1 MTFPRLLRQEIEDQ
15 YVQEN
20 FKRIMDYGN
29 ANPLDRAN
37 FQFFSIEIPEIPVTI
52 PPSTSVN
59 IKYRHGLG
67 FTPLDVII
75 MHNSNNAAI
84 TLNYSKFDSNE
95 LDINASG
102 ATLLRCLVGR
112 YT

>member
-1 MTFPRLLRQEIEDQ
+1 MAFPRLLRQEIEDP

-29 ANPLDRAN
+29 ANPLDRSN
-37 FQFFSIEIPEIPVTI
+37 FQFFSIEIPAAT
-52 PPSTSVN
+52 TN
-59 IKYRHGLG
+59 FKYKHGLG
-67 FTPLDVII
+67 FVPLDVII

-95 LDINASG
+95 LDITASG

>member
-1 MTFPRLLRQEIEDQ
+1 
-15 YVQEN
+15 
-20 FKRIMDYGN
+20 MDYGT
-29 ANPLDRAN
+29 ANPLDRSN
-37 FQFFSIEIPEIPVTI
+37 FQFISIEIPAPV
-52 PPSTSVN
+52 PPATSVN
-59 IKYRHGLG
+59 LRYNHGLG
-67 FTPLDVII
+67 FVPLDVII

-95 LDINASG
+95 LDITASG

>member
-1 MTFPRLLRQEIEDQ
+1 MSFPRLLRQEIQDL

-29 ANPLDRAN
+29 ANPLDRSS
-37 FQFFSIEIPEIPVTI
+37 FSFLSIEIPGAVT
-52 PPSTSVN
+52 N
-59 IKYRHGLG
+59 FKFKHNLG
-67 FTPLDVII
+67 FVPLDVII

-84 TLNYSKFDSNE
+84 TLNYSKFDSND
-95 LDINASG
+95 LDITASG
-102 ATLLRCLVGR
+102 ATQLRCLVGR

>member
-1 MTFPRLLRQEIEDQ
+1 MTFPRLLRQEIEDP

-20 FKRIMDYGN
+20 FKRLMDYGN

-37 FQFFSIEIPEIPVTI
+37 FQFFSIDIPSAVT
-52 PPSTSVN
+52 N
-59 IKYRHGLG
+59 FKYRHGLG
-67 FTPLDVII
+67 FAPLDVII

>member
-20 FKRIMDYGN
+20 FKRLMDYGN

-37 FQFFSIEIPEIPVTI
+37 FQFFSIDIPSAVT
-52 PPSTSVN
+52 N
-59 IKYRHGLG
+59 FKYRHGLG

>member
-1 MTFPRLLRQEIEDQ
+1 MAFPRLLRQEIEDP

-20 FKRIMDYGN
+20 FKRIMDYGM
-29 ANPLDRAN
+29 ANPLDRSN
-37 FQFFSIEIPEIPVTI
+37 FQFFSIQIPAAAT
-52 PPSTSVN
+52 N
-59 IKYRHGLG
+59 FKYRHGLG

-95 LDINASG
+95 LDITASG

>member
-1 MTFPRLLRQEIEDQ
+1 MAFPRLLRQEIEDP

-20 FKRIMDYGN
+20 FKRIMDYGM
-29 ANPLDRAN
+29 ANPLDRSN
-37 FQFFSIEIPEIPVTI
+37 FQFFSIEIPAPIAPA
-52 PPSTSVN
+52 TSVN
-59 IKYRHGLG
+59 IRYKHSLG

-95 LDINASG
+95 LDITASG

>member
-20 FKRIMDYGN
+20 FKRLMDYGN
-29 ANPLDRAN
+29 ANPLDRSN
-37 FQFFSIEIPEIPVTI
+37 FQFFSIEIPGVVT
-52 PPSTSVN
+52 N
-59 IKYRHGLG
+59 FKYRHGLG
-67 FTPLDVII
+67 FAPLDVII

-112 YT
+112 YS

>member
-1 MTFPRLLRQEIEDQ
+1 MAFPRLLRQEIEDQ
-15 YVQEN
+15 YIQEN
-20 FKRIMDYGN
+20 FKRLMDYGN
-29 ANPLDRAN
+29 ANPLDRSN
-37 FQFFSIEIPEIPVTI
+37 FQFISIEIPGAVT
-52 PPSTSVN
+52 N
-59 IKYRHGLG
+59 FKYTHSLG

-84 TLNYSKFDSNE
+84 TLNYSKFNSNE
-95 LDINASG
+95 LDITASG